1 MTAPVKLSGKSLP
14 AARKMTLVRLAKIR
28 TLIGEISRIWSDV
41 DGWIETV
48 CEEEIARIEA
58 LESDWRSA
66 WAEEDAERADGGAA

>member
-1 MTAPVKLSGKSLP
+1 MNAPVKLSGKPLG

-48 CEEEIARIEA
+48 CEEEIVRLEN
-58 LESDWRSA
+58 LESDWRAA
-66 WAEEDAERADGGAA
+66 WAEEDAERDEGGAA